1 MLMLVMGGR
10 LAEDGRL
17 QNGKMFQVDNKKNE
31 FE

>member
-1 MLMLVMGGR
+1 MLMLVMGGQ